1 MKNSDFD
8 RAAARAI
15 SRLRNIRDEIE
26 LARRAPG
33 EFVIVSRKAA
43 EAIDDDVGVIG
54 RRIRKMAERYDGR

>member
-1 MKNSDFD
+1 VKDSDFD

-26 LARRAPG
+26 LAQRAPG
-33 EFVIVSRKAA
+33 EFVTVSRKAA

-54 RRIRKMAERYDGR
+54 RYIRKMAEGRDE